1 MRLVFLLTG
10 FAAIAA
16 AASTRVAEA
25 PDAIALVQGPLAV
38 AAPAADSPLPLA
50 PGLPDAT
57 VQRAPRHRASDKA
70 AVAVAGFSHNL
81 ASSLWAAWRT
91 AGRDREAGFHRL
103 MIIALTREGLRQAFF
118 MLLVFGGVKGYAL
131 AIRPDRKAEEMLIGQ
146 AGPGHPPRLPRG
158 PPAIPVP

>member
-91 AGRDREAGFHRL
+91 AGRDRE
-103 MIIALTREGLRQAFF
+103 GLRQAFF